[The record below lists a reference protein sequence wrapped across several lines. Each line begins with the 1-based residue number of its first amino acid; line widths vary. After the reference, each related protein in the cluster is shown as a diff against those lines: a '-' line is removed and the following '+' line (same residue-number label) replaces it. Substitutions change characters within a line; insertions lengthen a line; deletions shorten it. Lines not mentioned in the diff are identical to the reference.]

1 MYTDLMDAYGKFRSE
16 KNWKNLK
23 NLYKNAFH
31 TPGIS
36 VWKLFRFA
44 KNLLTGRY
52 EKLYR
57 NYQRKWETVMDIK
70 DMESKVVDK

>member
-1 MYTDLMDAYGKFRSE
+1 MQEEKCGKYCRRESKGEIKMYTDLMDAYGKFRSE

-23 NLYKNAFH
+23 NLYKNAFF

-44 KNLLTGRY
+44 KNILTGKY
-52 EKLYR
+52 ERLYR
-57 NYQRKWETVMDIK
+57 NY
-70 DMESKVVDK
+70 